1 MTRRRYNTREFS
13 YARPIMFQ
21 GEYYPSADS
30 VISYEYGTKTEGRI
44 FTDANGQYYT
54 KDNDNNVFP
63 VIPVEN
69 LDDVVITA
77 QDKREPL
84 LFNRYLT
91 RNDKTL
97 VNNLP
102 HREYNAS
109 LKANAE
115 RGAREHALWD
125 KEHPNLSSWRDAATA
140 IPFGI
145 ASIPLV
151 AGGGQTLLGTAAGQA
166 IKDGVSRI
174 LGNPIIEA
182 ANNVA
187 GLGFAGKGAYDVSQ
201 GEFTPE
207 TAIDLAGGI
216 GLMAK
221 GINIFDRMLTARKPL
236 NRIPNS
242 AIETSNVGDVNLGDL
257 STYNSKDEYPLLRE
271 TRIPMSIRA
280 DAAKKYTDFINS
292 EEYLSRLQNAGL
304 ENHWKYMK
312 DLTKERVND
321 TYYFPGKVKP
331 VIDSNPRIDG
341 QSNVDPESIS
351 YGITLRENLPS
362 EKITPTLM
370 HELAHWATG
379 NAGDNVLS
387 NFLFNPVFQFK
398 KEAKK
403 IRNIMKYNEDIV
415 PNIPWKEIK
424 AKLPKNMSKNK
435 IAQKKKYY
443 KYLIDPQEKRARAM
457 TIYQQAKDSNMTTDE
472 FIDMW
477 TANGKI
483 VKYAPEWLR
492 NMGEILTPDNL
503 KKYVKNF
510 LSVSAPVG
518 IASSTILNNNQ
529 NEYR

>member
-1 MTRRRYNTREFS
+1 MAKKKTTREFS
-13 YARPIMFQ
+13 YKRPVIL
-21 GEYYPSADS
+21 GGSYYPSADS
-30 VISYEYGTKTEGRI
+30 LISDEYGNKRKGII
-44 FTDANGQYYT
+44 FPDANGDYYT
-54 KDNDNNVFP
+54 LDSNHNAVP
-63 VIPVEN
+63 VMSKYDLE
-69 LDDVVITA
+69 DVVINA
-77 QDKREPL
+77 QDKRGPL
-84 LFNRYLT
+84 LFNKYLT
-91 RNDKTL
+91 RNDKTQ

-102 HREYNAS
+102 HREYNTF

-115 RGAREHALWD
+115 KGAKEHALWD
-125 KEHPNLSSWRDAATA
+125 KEHPNLASWRDATTA

-151 AGGGQTLLGTAAGQA
+151 AGGGQTLLGTVAGQA
-166 IKDGVSRI
+166 IKDGVSRV

-182 ANNVA
+182 ANNAV
-187 GLGFAGKGAYDVSQ
+187 GLGFAGMGAYNVSQ

-221 GINIFDRMLTARKPL
+221 GTNIFDRMLTARKPL

-242 AIETSNVGDVNLGDL
+242 AIETSNVEDVNLGDL
-257 STYNSKDEYPLLRE
+257 STYNSKDEYPLLGE

-312 DLTKERVND
+312 DLTKDRIND
-321 TYYFPGKVKP
+321 TYYFPGKVKQ
-331 VIDSNPRIDG
+331 VINNNPRIDG
-341 QSNVDPESIS
+341 QSNVDPESIN

-424 AKLPKNMSKNK
+424 AKLPKNMSKDK

-443 KYLIDPQEKRARAM
+443 KYLTDPQEKRARAM

-503 KKYVKNF
+503 KKYVESF

-518 IASSTILNNNQ
+518 ISSSTILNNNQ